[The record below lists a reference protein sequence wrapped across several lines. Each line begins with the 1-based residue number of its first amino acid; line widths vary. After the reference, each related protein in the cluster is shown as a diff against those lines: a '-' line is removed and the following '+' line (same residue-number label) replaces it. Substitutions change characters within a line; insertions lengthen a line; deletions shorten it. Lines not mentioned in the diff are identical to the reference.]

1 MKRIL
6 IAVMS
11 FLFLVGCTTATNAS
25 TPSKVVENLMSKY
38 KTLDKDV
45 INQLDKVVENE
56 QITKKQKQ
64 EYKEL
69 IKKQYQNLTYKIKD
83 ETYDDNT
90 AVVSIEIEVFNYAK
104 AKDQTDMYVSG
115 HESDFLDENKE
126 LSKILYENYKIEQLK
141 NVKERTKYTLDIS
154 LTKEDG
160 KWRVDKLSDMERQKI
175 HGLYNL

>member
-1 MKRIL
+1 MNKL
-6 IAVMS
+6 
-11 FLFLVGCTTATNAS
+11 
-25 TPSKVVENLMSKY
+25 
-38 KTLDKDV
+38 
-45 INQLDKVVENE
+45 Q
-56 QITKKQKQ
+56 KQKQ

-126 LSKILYENYKIEQLK
+126 LSKILYENYKIEQLE

-160 KWRVDKLSDMERQKI
+160 KWRVDKLSDMERQN

>member
-160 KWRVDKLSDMERQKI
+160 KWRVDKFSDMERQKI

>member
-6 IAVMS
+6 IVVMS

>member
-25 TPSKVVENLMSKY
+25 TPSKVVENLMTKY

>member
-6 IAVMS
+6 IVLMS
-11 FLFLVGCTTATNAS
+11 FLFLVGCTIATS
-25 TPSKVVENLMSKY
+25 TSSPTRVVEKLISKY

-45 INQLDKVVENE
+45 ISQLDKVVENE